1 MEVDS
6 ACSLGKALHEP
17 LFDIPCSYA
26 DSVLRWLT
34 AADVRVDG
42 ENQNKVLGEFFP
54 SLVFF
59 FLSRSQEVVEKILFL
74 IFCSSF

>member
-26 DSVLRWLT
+26 DSVLRWLM

-59 FLSRSQEVVEKILFL
+59 FF
-74 IFCSSF
+74 